1 MTARLIS
8 LNPHDPDPRVLDEV
22 AAILRRGGLVAFP
35 TETVYGLGADAS
47 KAEAV
52 ARIFE
57 AKGRPADNPLI
68 VHVASVMMAKRYAS
82 EWPELANRLTE
93 AFWPGP
99 LTLILPKRPVIPDLV
114 TAGLPAVGLRLPANE
129 IARKLIE
136 HADLP
141 IAAPSANLYMSVSP
155 TTAQHVA
162 IGLGE
167 RIELILDGGP
177 CAVGIESTVLDLT
190 GEVPVVLRPGGV
202 SLEQIQR
209 IAPEAVLGGG
219 TVEEGARVSPG
230 LARRHYAP
238 KTPVRLLDRAMLLH
252 VARDADQAAIV
263 TLGPAPE
270 GLRAAI
276 LREMPGDPSRYAAA
290 LYATL
295 HQLDEAGVREILI
308 ERPPADMD
316 WLAVSDRLQ
325 RAATKA

>member
-1 MTARLIS
+1 M
-8 LNPHDPDPRVLDEV
+8 VLEEA

-35 TETVYGLGADAS
+35 TETVYGLGADAR

-52 ARIFE
+52 ARIFA

-68 VHVASVMMAKRYAS
+68 VHVASVAMAKRYAA
-82 EWPELANRLTE
+82 EWPQLADRLVE

-99 LTLILPKRPVIPDLV
+99 LTLIVPKRPEIPDLI

-129 IARKLIE
+129 IARQLIA

-141 IAAPSANLYMSVSP
+141 IAAPSANPYMSVSP
-155 TTAQHVA
+155 TTAQHVMA
-162 IGLGE
+162 GLGE

-202 SLEQIQR
+202 SLEQIQK

-219 TVEEGARVSPG
+219 TVETGARVSPG

-238 KTPVRLLDRAMLLH
+238 KTPLRLLERGML
-252 VARDADQAAIV
+252 VQAAREAGHAAII

-270 GLRAAI
+270 GMEPAV
-276 LREMPGDPSRYAAA
+276 LRELPADPILYAAA

-295 HQLDEAGVREILI
+295 HQLDELGVREILI
-308 ERPPADMD
+308 EHPPAEAD
-316 WLAVSDRLQ
+316 WLAVRDRLQ
-325 RAATKA
+325 RAATKT